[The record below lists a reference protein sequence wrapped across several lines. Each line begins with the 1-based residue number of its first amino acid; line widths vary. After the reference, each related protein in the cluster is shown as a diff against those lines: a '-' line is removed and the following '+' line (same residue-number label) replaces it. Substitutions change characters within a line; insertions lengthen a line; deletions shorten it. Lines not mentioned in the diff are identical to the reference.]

1 MAANPPLLRGPFGPN
16 HLVPTPYA
24 MEAICLSRQGIMLS
38 IDGVRTR
45 DGRWSAKGTL
55 YLTNM
60 RIVFVADQEEA
71 LSGLVA
77 FELPLA
83 YIYSDKFNQPIFG
96 ANNLSGNCWPA
107 VQGGGPAGTVA
118 PHKFMLYFREGGVG
132 TFLHLYYRFLEHIHG
147 AQQAPESNGHA
158 APSAPP
164 APGSAPSQEEMVSQ
178 AFVDPNDPSQIYL
191 TSPVEDSKRLPT
203 APVYAANY
211 SATQNES
218 YQDMGLRP

>member
-1 MAANPPLLRGPFGPN
+1 MAANPPLLQSTFGQN
-16 HLVPTPYA
+16 SLVPTPYPR
-24 MEAICLSRQGIMLS
+24 EAICLSRQGILLN
-38 IDGVRTR
+38 IDGVRTS

-60 RIVFVADQEEA
+60 RIVFIADGQEQG
-71 LSGLVA
+71 SGLVA

-107 VQGGGPAGTVA
+107 VQGGGPAGSVP
-118 PHKFMLYFREGGVG
+118 PHKFTLYFREGGVG
-132 TFLHLYYRFLEHIHG
+132 TFLNLYYSFLEQIRG
-147 AQQAPESNGHA
+147 PQQAPQSHA
-158 APSAPP
+158 SAAASAPP
-164 APGSAPSQEEMVSQ
+164 IPGSGASQEEMLSR

-191 TSPVEDSKRLPT
+191 TTPVKDSERLPT
-203 APVYAANY
+203 APVYAANF
-211 SATQNES
+211 SQTQHES